1 MECLFYAMLCAF
13 IPHNDMVQISL
24 IPFYRWENQDL
35 EIKKHTKLIDDSARI
50 EKEAL
55 WSQNPHFQPPIKT
68 LNYTKSSQ
76 RSLATEIYGPKNW
89 PLIQL
94 AVFNFTHP
102 LLYPLIFLQISHILS
117 MCWSSLLVHKHIKAV
132 VNQQWRSR
140 GSTQAS
146 APTSRGSWLH

>member
-1 MECLFYAMLCAF
+1 MLCAF

-68 LNYTKSSQ
+68 LNYTKWV
-76 RSLATEIYGPKNW
+76 RGLSLQKSMGQKTD
-89 PLIQL
+89 QL
-94 AVFNFTHP
+94 SN
-102 LLYPLIFLQISHILS
+102 
-117 MCWSSLLVHKHIKAV
+117 
-132 VNQQWRSR
+132 
-140 GSTQAS
+140 
-146 APTSRGSWLH
+146 